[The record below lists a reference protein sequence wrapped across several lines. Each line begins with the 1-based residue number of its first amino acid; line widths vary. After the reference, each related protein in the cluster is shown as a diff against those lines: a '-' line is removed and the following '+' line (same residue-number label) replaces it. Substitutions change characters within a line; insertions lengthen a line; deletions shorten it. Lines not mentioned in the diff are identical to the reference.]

1 MNGLACRASQQS
13 MLAPAAGGREIL
25 RADFPAPLPTASRPR
40 KAKRRARG
48 RKPRDFHLETRP
60 RFDESSRGRV
70 SRWKQGRQGRLP
82 TKSRRLALCWLEV
95 GIWGGGEVRLKISRL
110 GKTRDYS
117 EIGAPWTLPTKIKPS
132 DGRLVGSFWSRALLV
147 GSGYQ
152 DLGGFLD
159 HRTVR
164 LGCVWPLGGRKLL
177 EQSFAG
183 RKLDKV

>member
-1 MNGLACRASQQS
+1 MLAATDGRACRASQQS

-25 RADFPAPLPTASRPR
+25 RAGFPAPLPTASRPR

-82 TKSRRLALCWLEV
+82 TKSRRLALYWLEV
-95 GIWGGGEVRLKISRL
+95 GRWGGQIKISRL
-110 GKTRDYS
+110 GKTRDYR
-117 EIGAPWTLPTKIKPS
+117 EIGAPWTLPTSTKPS

-147 GSGYQ
+147 GSFWG
-152 DLGGFLD
+152 
-159 HRTVR
+159 R
-164 LGCVWPLGGRKLL
+164 LSRLPRPHDCPLGLCLAARWL
-177 EQSFAG
+177 EAFG
-183 RKLDKV
+183 PL